1 MYTVEPIFRS
11 CFLNERRESAAGV
24 GRRGIERNRVVSDG
38 SRRFLA
44 RPRRVWVMIRRLR
57 LPAVA
62 LACAMAG
69 AAAAADIKVG
79 FVDVSRVLD
88 QSPQAREARERIQA
102 EFAPIDQEILR
113 LQRELRALEEQLLR
127 DGDVMANADRMRL
140 ERDVLSRK
148 RELRRSQ
155 EEFREDLNLRRNQ
168 ELQKLQ
174 RQVVLAIRAMAKSE
188 DYDLVISDGVLF
200 ASTRIDLTGT
210 VLERLVEEHERQGG
224 N

>member
-1 MYTVEPIFRS
+1 MMRKYGWLAFS
-11 CFLNERRESAAGV
+11 LAWAAAG
-24 GRRGIERNRVVSDG
+24 
-38 SRRFLA
+38 
-44 RPRRVWVMIRRLR
+44 P
-57 LPAVA
+57 A
-62 LACAMAG
+62 LA
-69 AAAAADIKVG
+69 ADLKVG

-88 QSPQAREARERIQA
+88 QSPQAEEARQRIQA

-127 DGDVMANADRMRL
+127 DGTVMANADRMRL

-148 RELRRSQ
+148 RDLRRNQ

-188 DYDLVISDGVLF
+188 GFDLVISDGVLF
-200 ASTRIDLTGT
+200 ASERVDITGT
-210 VLERLVEEHERQGG
+210 VLERLIEEHERQGG

>member
-1 MYTVEPIFRS
+1 MK
-11 CFLNERRESAAGV
+11 A
-24 GRRGIERNRVVSDG
+24 
-38 SRRFLA
+38 
-44 RPRRVWVMIRRLR
+44 MIRRFR
-57 LPAVA
+57 TPVVA

-69 AAAAADIKVG
+69 TAAAADIKIG

-88 QSPQAREARERIQA
+88 QSPQASDARERIQA
-102 EFAPIDQEILR
+102 EFAPIDQEILS

-188 DYDLVISDGVLF
+188 NYDLVISDGVLF

-210 VLERLVEEHERQGG
+210 VLERLIEEHQRQGG

>member
-1 MYTVEPIFRS
+1 MMRKYGWLAFS
-11 CFLNERRESAAGV
+11 LAWAAAG
-24 GRRGIERNRVVSDG
+24 
-38 SRRFLA
+38 
-44 RPRRVWVMIRRLR
+44 
-57 LPAVA
+57 PAP
-62 LACAMAG
+62 
-69 AAAAADIKVG
+69 AADLKVG

-88 QSPQAREARERIQA
+88 QSPQAEEARQRIQA

-127 DGDVMANADRMRL
+127 DGTVMANADRMRL

-148 RELRRSQ
+148 RDLRRNQ

-188 DYDLVISDGVLF
+188 GFDLVISDGVLF
-200 ASTRIDLTGT
+200 ASERVDITGT
-210 VLERLVEEHERQGG
+210 VLERLIEEHERQGG

>member
-1 MYTVEPIFRS
+1 
-11 CFLNERRESAAGV
+11 
-24 GRRGIERNRVVSDG
+24 
-38 SRRFLA
+38 
-44 RPRRVWVMIRRLR
+44 MIRWLR
-57 LPAVA
+57 VLTFA
-62 LACAMAG
+62 LAWTMASTSG
-69 AAAAADIKVG
+69 AADIKVG

-113 LQRELRALEEQLLR
+113 LQREQRTLEEQLLR
-127 DGDVMANADRMRL
+127 DGDVMANAERMRL
-140 ERDVLSRK
+140 EREVLSRK
-148 RELRRSQ
+148 RDLRRAQ

-188 DYDLVISDGVLF
+188 DFDLVISDGVLF
-200 ASTRIDLTGT
+200 ASTRIDITGT
-210 VLERLVEEHERQGG
+210 VLERLVEEHDRQGG

>member
-1 MYTVEPIFRS
+1 MM
-11 CFLNERRESAAGV
+11 RRYGW
-24 GRRGIERNRVVSDG
+24 
-38 SRRFLA
+38 L
-44 RPRRVWVMIRRLR
+44 
-57 LPAVA
+57 AVA
-62 LACAMAG
+62 VVWAAAG

-88 QSPQAREARERIQA
+88 QSPQAEEARERIQA
-102 EFAPIDQEILR
+102 EFAPIDQEVLR
-113 LQRELRALEEQLLR
+113 MQRELRALEEQLVR
-127 DGDVMANADRMRL
+127 DGAVMANAERMRL
-140 ERDVLSRK
+140 EREVLSRK
-148 RELRRSQ
+148 RDLRRSQ

-200 ASTRIDLTGT
+200 ASERVDITRT
-210 VLERLVEEHERQGG
+210 VLERLVEEHKRQGG

>member
-1 MYTVEPIFRS
+1 MFTVESILRS
-11 CFLNERRESAAGV
+11 CFPNERYEVESGM
-24 GRRGIERNRVVSDG
+24 GRRGVERSRLVSIG
-38 SRRFLA
+38 TRRSLA
-44 RPRRVWVMIRRLR
+44 PRRRVSAMMKPFR

-69 AAAAADIKVG
+69 MATAADIKVG

-88 QSPQAREARERIQA
+88 QSPQARDARERIQA
-102 EFAPIDQEILR
+102 EFAPIDQGILS

-140 ERDVLSRK
+140 ERDGALA
-148 RELRRSQ
+148 Q
-155 EEFREDLNLRRNQ
+155 EGASPLPGEFREDLNLRRNQ

-210 VLERLVEEHERQGG
+210 VLERLIEEHERQGG

>member
-1 MYTVEPIFRS
+1 
-11 CFLNERRESAAGV
+11 
-24 GRRGIERNRVVSDG
+24 
-38 SRRFLA
+38 
-44 RPRRVWVMIRRLR
+44 MIRWFRPLMI
-57 LPAVA
+57 L
-62 LACAMAG
+62 LAWAAAG
-69 AAAAADIKVG
+69 AAGAADIKVG

-113 LQRELRALEEQLLR
+113 LQRELRSLEEQLLR
-127 DGDVMANADRMRL
+127 DGDVMANTERMRL
-140 ERDVLSRK
+140 EREVLLRK

-200 ASTRIDLTGT
+200 ASERVDITMR

>member
-1 MYTVEPIFRS
+1 MM
-11 CFLNERRESAAGV
+11 RRYGW
-24 GRRGIERNRVVSDG
+24 
-38 SRRFLA
+38 L
-44 RPRRVWVMIRRLR
+44 
-57 LPAVA
+57 AVA
-62 LACAMAG
+62 LVWAAAG
-69 AAAAADIKVG
+69 AAAAADLKVG

-88 QSPQAREARERIQA
+88 QSPQAEEARERIQT

-113 LQRELRALEEQLLR
+113 LQRELRALEEQLVR
-127 DGDVMANADRMRL
+127 DGAVMANAERLRL
-140 ERDVLSRK
+140 EREVLSRK
-148 RELRRSQ
+148 RDLRRSQ

-200 ASTRIDLTGT
+200 ASERVDITLT
-210 VLERLVEEHERQGG
+210 VLERLIEEHERQGG

>member
-1 MYTVEPIFRS
+1 M
-11 CFLNERRESAAGV
+11 
-24 GRRGIERNRVVSDG
+24 NRW
-38 SRRFLA
+38 FA
-44 RPRRVWVMIRRLR
+44 
-57 LPAVA
+57 LPAMA
-62 LACAMAG
+62 LACAVAGTAAG
-69 AAAAADIKVG
+69 ADVMIG

-88 QSPQAREARERIQA
+88 QSPQARDARERIQA

-168 ELQKLQ
+168 ELQRLQ

-188 DYDLVISDGVLF
+188 NYDLVISDGVLF
-200 ASTRIDLTGT
+200 ASERIDLTGM
-210 VLERLVEEHERQGG
+210 VLERLIEEHERQGG

>member
-1 MYTVEPIFRS
+1 MM
-11 CFLNERRESAAGV
+11 
-24 GRRGIERNRVVSDG
+24 RGYG
-38 SRRFLA
+38 WL
-44 RPRRVWVMIRRLR
+44 
-57 LPAVA
+57 AVA
-62 LACAMAG
+62 VVWAAAG

-88 QSPQAREARERIQA
+88 QSPQAEEARERIQA
-102 EFAPIDQEILR
+102 EFAPIDQEVLR
-113 LQRELRALEEQLLR
+113 MQRELRALEEQLVR
-127 DGDVMANADRMRL
+127 DGAVMANAERMRL
-140 ERDVLSRK
+140 EREVLSRK
-148 RELRRSQ
+148 RDLRRSQ

-200 ASTRIDLTGT
+200 ASERVDITRT
-210 VLERLVEEHERQGG
+210 VLERLVEEHKRQGG

>member
-1 MYTVEPIFRS
+1 
-11 CFLNERRESAAGV
+11 
-24 GRRGIERNRVVSDG
+24 
-38 SRRFLA
+38 
-44 RPRRVWVMIRRLR
+44 MIRRYRML
-57 LPAVA
+57 AAA

-69 AAAAADIKVG
+69 TAAAADIKVG

-188 DYDLVISDGVLF
+188 NYDLVISDGVLF

-224 N
+224 D

>member
-1 MYTVEPIFRS
+1 
-11 CFLNERRESAAGV
+11 
-24 GRRGIERNRVVSDG
+24 
-38 SRRFLA
+38 
-44 RPRRVWVMIRRLR
+44 MIRRLR

>member
-1 MYTVEPIFRS
+1 MMRKYGWLAFS
-11 CFLNERRESAAGV
+11 LAWAAV
-24 GRRGIERNRVVSDG
+24 G
-38 SRRFLA
+38 
-44 RPRRVWVMIRRLR
+44 P
-57 LPAVA
+57 
-62 LACAMAG
+62 AMA
-69 AAAAADIKVG
+69 ADLKVG

-88 QSPQAREARERIQA
+88 QSPQAEEARQRIQA

-113 LQRELRALEEQLLR
+113 LQRELRALEEELLR
-127 DGDVMANADRMRL
+127 DGAVMANSDRMRL

-148 RELRRSQ
+148 RDLRRNQ

-188 DYDLVISDGVLF
+188 GYDLVISDGVLF
-200 ASTRIDLTGT
+200 ASERVDITGT
-210 VLERLVEEHERQGG
+210 VLERLIEEHERQGG

>member
-1 MYTVEPIFRS
+1 
-11 CFLNERRESAAGV
+11 
-24 GRRGIERNRVVSDG
+24 
-38 SRRFLA
+38 
-44 RPRRVWVMIRRLR
+44 MIRWLR
-57 LPAVA
+57 VLTFA
-62 LACAMAG
+62 LAWTMASTSG
-69 AAAAADIKVG
+69 AADIKVG

-113 LQRELRALEEQLLR
+113 LQREQRTLEEQLLR
-127 DGDVMANADRMRL
+127 DGDVMANAERMRL
-140 ERDVLSRK
+140 EREVLSRK
-148 RELRRSQ
+148 RDLRRAQ

-188 DYDLVISDGVLF
+188 DFDLVISDGVLF
-200 ASTRIDLTGT
+200 ASTRIDITGT
-210 VLERLVEEHERQGG
+210 VLERLVEEYDRQGG